1 MACEDNAA
9 LLQDSREK
17 KSAFSNPSPV
27 RFKRISPGD
36 QGSRGFLISG
46 DQTDKE
52 ELEDQS
58 GRVYGDVLS
67 HDSGHLGIEAFM
79 LRKGNPLRIRLYERP
94 PEPKA
99 RRGCSE

>member
-1 MACEDNAA
+1 MAFYGKAA

-17 KSAFSNPSPV
+17 KIAFSNPSPV
-27 RFKRISPGD
+27 RFTRIGPGD

-58 GRVYGDVLS
+58 GRVYRDVLS
-67 HDSGHLGIEAFM
+67 HDSGHLGIGAFV
-79 LRKGNPLRIRLYERP
+79 LRKGTP
-94 PEPKA
+94 
-99 RRGCSE
+99 